1 MKRKKKTQTNGKI
14 CMKIKSDLLINTK
27 QNEKAKPLKVTRAT
41 VVMYQSKSVYM
52 GPKKLR
58 KVHKP
63 QSHMAK

>member
-1 MKRKKKTQTNGKI
+1 
-14 CMKIKSDLLINTK
+14 MKIKSDLLINTK

-63 QSHMAK
+63 QSHIEVPKP